1 MTLGQRILQIRTE
14 HRLTQETF
22 AEKLG
27 TTRQTVSR
35 WELDQTYPTLENIV
49 RISRMFSVT
58 TDSMLKDGI
67 STFDSDT
74 DRFVC
79 GVYRNADS
87 ELVETEQ
94 FALLYYR
101 SAERSVIG
109 TVLYRGFDEQKT
121 PVAVCEYSESEKRTS
136 YTYLT
141 EDGAVIANC
150 EHLTSRLSESYDPL
164 RKNHMRRTEAFFVDH
179 SGKPLPSVKEA
190 GIPTCLAQWKM
201 SDRYFAGENEMQ
213 FLLSTGK
220 TDYVFSIQP
229 TDTNVYCGA
238 SYNIVFDLGLFGGR
252 QFFRIRNYCDNTE
265 PFCGFHADFSYTPP
279 DIRIPTEQCV
289 PGGCISTREGIM
301 WCVKRYTDD
310 EIVLQGCGD
319 DEYSYRRCDRRTER
333 FVTEALNRNTKEPK

>member
-14 HRLTQETF
+14 HYMTQETF

-49 RISRMFSVT
+49 RISRLFSVT
-58 TDSMLKDGI
+58 TDSMLRDDI
-67 STFDSDT
+67 STFDTESDP
-74 DRFVC
+74 FVC
-79 GVYRNADS
+79 GVYRGADC

-94 FALLYYR
+94 FALLYYQT
-101 SAERSVIG
+101 ADETILG
-109 TVLYRGFDEQKT
+109 TALYRGFDEQKMS
-121 PVAVCEYSESEKRTS
+121 VAVCEYSESEKRTS
-136 YTYLT
+136 YAYLT

-150 EHLTSRLSESYDPL
+150 EHLIPRLSEAYDPMC
-164 RKNHMRRTEAFFVDH
+164 KNHMRRTEAFFVDH
-179 SGKPLPSVKEA
+179 SGKPLPTVKEA

-201 SDRYFAGENEMQ
+201 SDQYFAGEYEMQ

-229 TDTNVYCGA
+229 TDTNIYCGA

-252 QFFRIRNYCDNTE
+252 QFFRIRNYRNNSE
-265 PFCGFHADFSYTPP
+265 PFCDFHADFSYICP
-279 DIRIPTEQCV
+279 DIDSIRIPTEQGV

-301 WCVKRYTDD
+301 FCVKRYTDD

-319 DEYSYRRCDRRTER
+319 DEYYYCRADKRAER
-333 FVTEALNRNTKEPK
+333 FVRCE

>member
-14 HRLTQETF
+14 HNLSQESF

-49 RISRMFSVT
+49 RISRIFSVT
-58 TDSMLKDGI
+58 PESMLRDNI
-67 STFDSDT
+67 STFDTDSDP
-74 DRFVC
+74 FVC
-79 GVYRNADS
+79 GVYRDTNS

-101 SAERSVIG
+101 SVERSVIG

-136 YTYLT
+136 YAYLT

-150 EHLTSRLSESYDPL
+150 EHLTLRLSESYDPL

-179 SGKPLPSVKEA
+179 SGKPLPTVKEA
-190 GIPTCLAQWKM
+190 GIPTCLALWKM
-201 SDRYFAGENEMQ
+201 SDSYTANASEMQ
-213 FLLSTGK
+213 FLMSTGK
-220 TDYVFSIQP
+220 TDYVFSIQT
-229 TDTNVYCGA
+229 TDTNIYCGA

-252 QFFRIRNYCDNTE
+252 QFFRIRNYRDNTE
-265 PFCGFHADFSYTPP
+265 PFCDFHADFSYACP
-279 DIRIPTEQCV
+279 DIDSIRIPTEQCV

-301 WCVKRYTDD
+301 FCVKRYTDD

-319 DEYSYRRCDRRTER
+319 DEYFYRRCDKRTER
-333 FVTEALNRNTKEPK
+333 FIRCE

>member
-14 HRLTQETF
+14 HNLSQESF

-49 RISRMFSVT
+49 RISRIFSIT
-58 TDSMLKDGI
+58 TDSMLRDGI
-67 STFDSDT
+67 STFDTESDT
-74 DRFVC
+74 FVC
-79 GVYRNADS
+79 GVYRSTDS

-94 FALLYYR
+94 FALLYYQT
-101 SAERSVIG
+101 ADETILG
-109 TVLYRGFDEQKT
+109 TALYRGFDTQKKRI
-121 PVAVCEYSESEKRTS
+121 AVCEYSRTDKRTT
-136 YTYLT
+136 YAYLT
-141 EDGAVIANC
+141 ENGTVIANSDSLKAQ
-150 EHLTSRLSESYDPL
+150 LTEPYDPS
-164 RKNHMRRTEAFFVDH
+164 RKKAMHRTETFIVDH

-201 SDRYFAGENEMQ
+201 SDSYHADACEMT

-220 TDYVFSIQP
+220 TDYVFTIQP
-229 TDTNVYCGA
+229 TDTNIYCGA

-252 QFFRIRNYCDNTE
+252 QFFRIRNFRDNTE

-289 PGGCISTREGIM
+289 PGGCIYTREGIL

-319 DEYSYRRCDRRTER
+319 DEYFYRRRDKRTER
-333 FVTEALNRNTKEPK
+333 FIRCE